1 MKTLRDDIKLYRK
14 GQKTSVPL
22 NKLAAQVTD
31 LHAKHYA
38 RKEYDQKMDGYI
50 SGIRLRHEINKLH
63 PEDILIDEF
72 DNILDKAPSYLPW
85 QSIPQALKDNGA
97 LPSELRKALNRHAPE
112 KQNMKNPVLNEE
124 DSQTTK
130 Y

>member
-85 QSIPQALKDNGA
+85 
-97 LPSELRKALNRHAPE
+97 
-112 KQNMKNPVLNEE
+112 
-124 DSQTTK
+124 
-130 Y
+130 